1 MTNRQQRRMQQKAE
15 RKAQKLEQRRQNQ
28 IADQRTSVPPQCAS
42 TDDEPC
48 ATAHQTTISDRKLA
62 ANRANAQL
70 STGPT
75 STAGK
80 SIVAQNRIRHGLT
93 GSFRVLGDESQQ
105 EFDYLVETLI
115 DEHAPA
121 DSTEAEFIQQMAE
134 ALWLSRRSVRLQ
146 DACILALEFGN
157 KEEQQAARKDFA
169 LFMRYQ
175 ATHERAFSRYSTELR
190 KRRNE
195 RRRVERG
202 FESQKRRAV
211 QESRRQELGV
221 YRQATEIRKQER
233 HDMAMRAARAKC
245 ERLEKRKTVVEPSTK
260 PVFDADQSYLTAA

>member
-1 MTNRQQRRMQQKAE
+1 MTNREQRRMQQKAE
-15 RKAQKLEQRRQNQ
+15 RKAEKLEQRRQNQ
-28 IADQRTSVPPQCAS
+28 IADQQTSVPELGAP
-42 TDDEPC
+42 TGYEPRAAANQ
-48 ATAHQTTISDRKLA
+48 ATVSDRKLA

-75 STAGK
+75 SPAGK

-93 GSFRVLGDESQQ
+93 GSFRVLGDESQE
-105 EFDYLVETLI
+105 EFDYLVETLL

-157 KEEQQAARKDFA
+157 KEQQQTARKDFA

-175 ATHERAFSRYSTELR
+175 ATHERAFTRYSTELR

-195 RRRVERG
+195 RRRLERG
-202 FESQKRRAV
+202 FESQKLRVV
-211 QESRRQELGV
+211 QESRRQEQRAH
-221 YRQATEIRKQER
+221 RQAAEIRKQER
-233 HDMAMRAARAKC
+233 HEMAMRAARAKC
-245 ERLEKRKTVVEPSTK
+245 ERLEKRKTVVEPTPRAAS
-260 PVFDADQSYLTAA
+260 DADQSYLMAA